1 MEPDVVGLPPRD
13 AAFCHAIYDNVLRH
27 WITLEFILDRF
38 LSTPIR
44 DLEPNMQAVLL
55 VGAAQIVAM
64 DAVPPHAAV
73 DEAVRWA
80 KATIRPGA
88 GGLANAVLRKISEA
102 APRVTAQDGRSIPL
116 TRAAWSMGD
125 DEFPLASG
133 RCRVLRGVTLPADT
147 TSRLAVATSHP
158 KGLIEAWS
166 SRYGGDPARAIA
178 HHNVGEAPT
187 VVNASY
193 LPAELANSLSPSPAL
208 SPHAEP
214 GHFVWSGHESALSE
228 FLAAQPG
235 AWVQDSSSSQAVRS
249 IAERRPERIV
259 DLCAGRGTKT
269 RQLRAAFPGAR
280 IIATDTDD
288 ARRSVL
294 QATFRGDPSVMVCA
308 YAEALDLARAA
319 ADLVLIDVPCSNT
332 GVLARR
338 LEAKYRAS
346 AAQTG
351 RLIEIQREILV
362 QASAL
367 LGPSGAIL
375 YATCSIE
382 RSENQDQASWAVAQ
396 LGLQASRERSSLPS
410 GLPGEATSGYRD
422 GSYSVLLAR
431 TSGPR

>member
-13 AAFCHAIYDNVLRH
+13 AAFCHAIYDTVLRH

-38 LSTPIR
+38 LSTPVR

-80 KATIRPGA
+80 KASIRPGA
-88 GGLANAVLRKISEA
+88 GGLANAVLRKVSEA
-102 APRVTAQDGRSIPL
+102 APRATDEVGRSIPL

-133 RCRVLRGVTLPADT
+133 RSRVLRGVKLPIEPTL
-147 TSRLAVATSHP
+147 RLAVATSHP
-158 KGLIEAWS
+158 KSLIEEWS
-166 SRYGGDPARAIA
+166 GRFGGNSARDIA

-193 LPAELANSLSPSPAL
+193 IPAELASNLSLNPAL

-214 GHFVWSGHESALSE
+214 GHFVFSGHESALSG
-228 FLAAQPG
+228 FLGDQPG

-249 IAERRPERIV
+249 IADLCPERIV

-280 IIATDTDD
+280 IIATDADD

-308 YAEALDLARAA
+308 YAEAADLARAA

-346 AAQTG
+346 AEQTG

-382 RSENQDQASWAVAQ
+382 KSENQDQASWAAAR
-396 LGLQASRERSSLPS
+396 LGLRASRERSSLPA
-410 GLPGEATSGYRD
+410 GLPGESASGYRD